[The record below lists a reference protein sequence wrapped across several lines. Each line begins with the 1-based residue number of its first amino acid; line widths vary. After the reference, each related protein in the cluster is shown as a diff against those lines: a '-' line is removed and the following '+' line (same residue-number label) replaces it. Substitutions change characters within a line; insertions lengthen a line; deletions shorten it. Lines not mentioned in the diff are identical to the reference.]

1 MSIKCRECNSV
12 APNQTAFLTYEIC
25 ANKSMMIFLE
35 SAFLAEEYN
44 DQRHECVNNHFGN
57 WIANIQNIR

>member
-25 ANKSMMIFLE
+25 ANKSMMIF
-35 SAFLAEEYN
+35 
-44 DQRHECVNNHFGN
+44 
-57 WIANIQNIR
+57 